1 MKFKPIIL
9 ACAVGCSF
17 AFVLFSKIE
26 ECSLKE
32 PDGNAV
38 AIQIGVFTEKKNAE
52 KMSDNYG
59 GIIVED
65 GDVYRVYYS
74 IIQRDKNIDFIENCL
89 DEKGVSYYLKK
100 LNFEEESLEKSSALE
115 ELIMSTENKIKV
127 TEEIL
132 KMYEEV
138 L

>member
-32 PDGNAV
+32 PDGNVV
-38 AIQIGVFTEKKNAE
+38 AIQIGVFT
-52 KMSDNYG
+52 
-59 GIIVED
+59 
-65 GDVYRVYYS
+65 
-74 IIQRDKNIDFIENCL
+74 ENCL

-100 LNFEEESLEKSSALE
+100 LNFEEESLEKSNALE
-115 ELIMSTENKIKV
+115 ELMMSTENRIKV
-127 TEEIL
+127 NEEIL
-132 KMYEEV
+132 KMYEDV